1 MQPATADTKRKIEFD
16 SNALITAAQ
25 NSALVTKTP
34 KKIGNYEESNSNTTF
49 SSLFKTPKKTPIKSL
64 KDHMSEDSIDKALS
78 GLFKTPVEGLEQVA
92 NAAAESLMGRTPA
105 KNIINQKSPMPS
117 PFLGSPKT
125 PIIPDI
131 QSISF
136 NQDEIHVTPSV

>member
-78 GLFKTPVEGLEQVA
+78 GLFKTPVKGLEQVA
-92 NAAAESLMGRTPA
+92 NAAAESLLRRTPA
-105 KNIINQKSPMPS
+105 RKSPMPS

-125 PIIPDI
+125 PTIDVSI

-136 NQDEIHVTPSV
+136 NQE